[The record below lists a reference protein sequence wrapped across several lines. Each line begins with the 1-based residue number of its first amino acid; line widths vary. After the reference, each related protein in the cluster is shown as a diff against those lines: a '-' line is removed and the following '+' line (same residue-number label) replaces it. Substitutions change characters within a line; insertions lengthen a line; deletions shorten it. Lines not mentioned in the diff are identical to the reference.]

1 MSDQISNM
9 FSMIKNAYRARKESV
24 IIPHSNL
31 KAEIARALKERGF
44 VKDIEK
50 KGKKVKK
57 FLELVLSY
65 KDGSPSLLGLERVS
79 KSSRR
84 MYASKNELKI
94 IRRGR
99 GTFII
104 STSKGVMTREEALK
118 AGLGGEIIAKVW

>member
-1 MSDQISNM
+1 MTDPISDM
-9 FSMIKNAYRARKESV
+9 FIRIKNAYRAKHESV

-44 VKDIEK
+44 IKEIEK

-57 FLELVLSY
+57 FMELVLSY
-65 KDGSPSLLGLERVS
+65 KDGAPSILGLERVS

-84 MYASKNELKI
+84 MYASKNELKT

-118 AGLGGEIIAKVW
+118 AGLGGELIAKVW